1 MIATDEN
8 KEQIHS
14 QLKVRKTLNNSTV
27 LVMDENQVEHIVF
40 GKGIAFGKNKGDVI
54 EEKDV
59 VKKFTCHDA
68 EGEKLIQ
75 LIQEIPKPCMEIA
88 QEIIEYAESRLHDK
102 LNNSIYFTLPD
113 HIAFVL
119 KRKREGL
126 MPVNPLKWEIQRYYQ
141 LEYEIGL
148 KSVELIEEEF
158 EIKLN
163 ADEAAAIA
171 MHLVNAEMNFHLHE
185 SMMMVELM
193 NGIMQIIRYQSQSDF
208 NETDLNSQRLVTH
221 LKFFVQR
228 IAAKTQYTADNSLY
242 SIVVKSYPKAFE
254 LVAKIRDYV
263 EIKTSY
269 AVSNDELTY
278 LTIHLQ
284 RLLERK
290 E

>member
-27 LVMDENQVEHIVF
+27 LVIDENQVEHIVF

-59 VKKFTCHDA
+59 VKKFTCHDP
-68 EGEKLIQ
+68 EGEKMVQ

-102 LNNSIYFTLPD
+102 LNNSVYFTLPD

-119 KRKREGL
+119 KRKQEGL

-193 NGIMQIIRYQSQSDF
+193 NGIMQIIRYQTQSDF
-208 NETDLNSQRLVTH
+208 NENDLNYQRLVTH

-242 SIVVKSYPKAFE
+242 NIVVRSYPKAFE
-254 LVAKIRDYV
+254 LVTKIRDYV

>member
-1 MIATDEN
+1 VIATDEN

-193 NGIMQIIRYQSQSDF
+193 NGIMQIIRYQTQSDF
-208 NETDLNSQRLVTH
+208 NENDLNYQRLVTH

>member
-193 NGIMQIIRYQSQSDF
+193 NGIMQIIRYQTQSDF
-208 NETDLNSQRLVTH
+208 NENDLNYQRLVTH

-269 AVSNDELTY
+269 AVYNDELTY

>member
-1 MIATDEN
+1 
-8 KEQIHS
+8 
-14 QLKVRKTLNNSTV
+14 
-27 LVMDENQVEHIVF
+27 MDENQVEHIVF

-126 MPVNPLKWEIQRYYQ
+126 MPVNPLKWEIQRYQ

-193 NGIMQIIRYQSQSDF
+193 NGIMQIIRYQTQSDF
-208 NETDLNSQRLVTH
+208 NENDLNYQRLVTH

>member
-193 NGIMQIIRYQSQSDF
+193 NGIMQIIRYQTQSDF
-208 NETDLNSQRLVTH
+208 NENDLNYQRLVTH

>member
-27 LVMDENQVEHIVF
+27 LVIDENQVEHIVF

-88 QEIIEYAESRLHDK
+88 QEIIEYAESRLNDK

-193 NGIMQIIRYQSQSDF
+193 NGIMQIIRYQTQSDF
-208 NETDLNSQRLVTH
+208 NENDLNYQRLVTH

>member
-126 MPVNPLKWEIQRYYQ
+126 MPVNPLK
-141 LEYEIGL
+141 
-148 KSVELIEEEF
+148 
-158 EIKLN
+158 
-163 ADEAAAIA
+163 
-171 MHLVNAEMNFHLHE
+171 
-185 SMMMVELM
+185 
-193 NGIMQIIRYQSQSDF
+193 
-208 NETDLNSQRLVTH
+208 
-221 LKFFVQR
+221 
-228 IAAKTQYTADNSLY
+228 
-242 SIVVKSYPKAFE
+242 
-254 LVAKIRDYV
+254 
-263 EIKTSY
+263 
-269 AVSNDELTY
+269 
-278 LTIHLQ
+278 
-284 RLLERK
+284 
-290 E
+290 

>member
-193 NGIMQIIRYQSQSDF
+193 NGIMQIIRYQTQSDF
-208 NETDLNSQRLVTH
+208 NENDLNYQRLVTH

-284 RLLERK
+284 RLLE
-290 E
+290 